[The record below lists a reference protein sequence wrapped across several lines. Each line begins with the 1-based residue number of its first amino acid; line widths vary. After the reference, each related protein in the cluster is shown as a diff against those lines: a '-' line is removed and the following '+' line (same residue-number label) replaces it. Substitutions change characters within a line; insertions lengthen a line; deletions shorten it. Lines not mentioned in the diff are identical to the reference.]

1 MAVIETLYLLMKWDN
16 SDFNKGAKEA
26 LKTTKDFQEKVEGS
40 DRVVKKLGRSF
51 EYLALNLARATL
63 GFLSINSLVSASK
76 NAAQYADALYMLGQE
91 TNNNVEDLDAW
102 KGAVDRVSGAG
113 KNFESSLKGMSEALG
128 EISIGK
134 GGDLAAKLGMLGI
147 HVRDAHGRVKSAL
160 PIFFELSKVFARV
173 GKTRAI
179 GLGKE
184 LKLDPGLVLFLQKGP
199 KAIEEAIE
207 AQKKL
212 GVTSIKNAE
221 DAHTLLGNI
230 ADVGTAFRKVFENLN
245 SVNAPLFNEVT
256 EHLKDL
262 AIYLQSHAEE
272 VAIGI
277 KAIAIG
283 ITALLIPALI
293 GAVVAS
299 APLLG
304 LVTGAGLI
312 YVALEKLWG
321 LIEQFP
327 PVFNFFVDGWHKLTK
342 SVVDD
347 IRWMVKE
354 LAHFTLPGLDSITKA
369 FDYAKTLKDKIS
381 GHVTLVAQGQQA
393 IAQSNNVPIAL
404 QSSTSLANNNN
415 QSNRSTTVNVGPT
428 TINTQATDA
437 QGIANVFHGTLKD
450 MLTNANNQTNTG
462 RVA

>member
-1 MAVIETLYLLMKWDN
+1 
-16 SDFNKGAKEA
+16 
-26 LKTTKDFQEKVEGS
+26 
-40 DRVVKKLGRSF
+40 
-51 EYLALNLARATL
+51 
-63 GFLSINSLVSASK
+63 
-76 NAAQYADALYMLGQE
+76 
-91 TNNNVEDLDAW
+91 
-102 KGAVDRVSGAG
+102 
-113 KNFESSLKGMSEALG
+113 
-128 EISIGK
+128 
-134 GGDLAAKLGMLGI
+134 MLGI
-147 HVRDAHGRVKSAL
+147 HVRDAHGRIKSAL
-160 PIFFELSKVFARV
+160 PIFFDLSKVFARV

-212 GVTSIKNAE
+212 GVTSVKNAE

-262 AIYLQSHAEE
+262 AVYLQSHAEE

-293 GAVVAS
+293 GAAVAS

-304 LVTGAGLI
+304 LATGAALI
-312 YVALEKLWG
+312 YVGLEKLWG

-347 IRWMVKE
+347 IRWMVEE
-354 LAHFTLPGLDSITKA
+354 LARFTLPGLDSVIKA

-393 IAQSNNVPIAL
+393 IAQSNNIPIAL
-404 QSSTSLANNNN
+404 QSSTSLANNTN